1 MPQISK
7 VAEALRATFIAYDA
21 EILAG
26 EWEGGEGGKGA
37 RELPYTSFGTNR
49 NSGGKGGGGGQGSC
63 RVWQLARN
71 SCRKSRRGWG
81 GRWGVEMGLGS
92 ICLRQDTW

>member
-26 EWEGGEGGKGA
+26 EWEGGEGGKGQGNCRIRHLVPTEIVA
-37 RELPYTSFGTNR
+37 EKGVE
-49 NSGGKGGGGGQGSC
+49 GGKGVAVYGNWREIVVGKVGGGGGGGG
-63 RVWQLARN
+63 
-71 SCRKSRRGWG
+71 GWK
-81 GRWGVEMGLGS
+81 WG
-92 ICLRQDTW
+92 